1 MFIQTEKLPD
11 ECNMRFLPGRE
22 VYLSGPISLD
32 LSSDLNKFPLASRL
46 LAIDH
51 VIGVILEKE
60 SLVIKR
66 SDDIDWLQLKPAV
79 LGAVMDHFVADLPVC
94 LEETNIVD
102 NEVLDDSEFLF
113 LNDSDPVVAELKE
126 LIETRIRPAASQ
138 GGGDVILRGYNAG
151 VVYVQFKG
159 QAFQLLSGIE
169 NMLKH
174 YVPEVERVAD
184 YRDAIPKP
192 GLDTPEGKAIKEIL
206 DTRVNPSVAAHG
218 GHISLI
224 DVVGPRAFIRM
235 EGGCQGCGMAN
246 ATLKDGVEVEIKKEV
261 PSIQQVLDVTDHAE
275 GTNPYYQSA

>member
-11 ECNMRFLPGRE
+11 ECDLRFIPGRE

-32 LSSDLNKFPLASRL
+32 QSSDLKKFPLASRL

-51 VIGVILEKE
+51 VIGVVLEKD

-66 SDDIDWLQLKPAV
+66 SNDIDWLKLKPAV

>member
-11 ECNMRFLPGRE
+11 ECEMRFLPGRE
-22 VYLSGPISLD
+22 VFPFGPTSLD
-32 LSSDLNKFPLASRL
+32 HKSDLSKFPLASRL

-51 VIGVILEKE
+51 VIGVILEKD
-60 SLVIKR
+60 SIVIKK
-66 SDDIDWLQLKPAV
+66 SNGINWLQLKPAV
-79 LGAVMDHFVADLPVC
+79 LGAVMDHFVADHPVAVGD
-94 LEETNIVD
+94 TKTVD
-102 NEVLDDSEFLF
+102 NKVSDESEFL
-113 LNDSDPVVAELKE
+113 LLDDSDPVVEELRE

-138 GGGDVILRGYNAG
+138 GGGDVKLRGYDAG
-151 VVYVQFKG
+151 VVYVQFEG

-192 GLDTPEGKAIKEIL
+192 GLDTPEGRAIKEIL
-206 DTRVNPSVAAHG
+206 ETRINPSVAAHG

-224 DVVGPRAFIRM
+224 DVVGPRAYIRM

>member
-151 VVYVQFKG
+151 VVYIQFKG

>member
-1 MFIQTEKLPD
+1 MFIQTERLPD
-11 ECNMRFLPGRE
+11 ECDMRFLPGRE

-32 LSSDLNKFPLASRL
+32 HSSDLNKFPLASRL

-51 VIGVILEKE
+51 IIGVILEKE

-192 GLDTPEGKAIKEIL
+192 GLDTPEGRAIKEIL

-224 DVVGPRAFIRM
+224 DVVGPRAYIRM

>member
-1 MFIQTEKLPD
+1 MFIQTEKLSD
-11 ECNMRFLPGRE
+11 ECEMRFLPGRE
-22 VYLSGPISLD
+22 VFPLGPTSLD
-32 LSSDLNKFPLASRL
+32 YRSDLKKFPLASRL

-60 SLVIKR
+60 SIVIKK
-66 SDDIDWLQLKPAV
+66 SDDINWLQLKPAI
-79 LGAVMDHFVADLPVC
+79 LGAVMDHFVADHPVAV
-94 LEETNIVD
+94 EDTKTVD
-102 NEVLDDSEFLF
+102 NKVSDESEFLF
-113 LNDSDPVVAELKE
+113 LDGSDPVVQELKE
-126 LIETRIRPAASQ
+126 LIETRIRPAANQ
-138 GGGDVILRGYNAG
+138 GGGDVKLRGYNAG
-151 VVYVQFKG
+151 VVYVQFEG

-192 GLDTPEGKAIKEIL
+192 GLDTPEGRAIKEIL
-206 DTRVNPSVAAHG
+206 ETKVNPSVAAHG

-224 DVVGPRAFIRM
+224 DVVGPRAYIRM

>member
-11 ECNMRFLPGRE
+11 ECDMRFLPGRE

-32 LSSDLNKFPLASRL
+32 HSSDLNKFPLASRL

-51 VIGVILEKE
+51 VIGVILENE

-66 SDDIDWLQLKPAV
+66 SNDIDWLQLKPAV

-102 NEVLDDSEFLF
+102 NKVLDEGEFLF
-113 LNDSDPVVAELKE
+113 LNDSDPVVDELKE

-138 GGGDVILRGYNAG
+138 GGGDVKLRGYNAG
-151 VVYVQFKG
+151 VVYVQFEG

-192 GLDTPEGKAIKEIL
+192 GLDTPEGRAIKEIL

>member
-11 ECNMRFLPGRE
+11 ECKMRFLPGRE
-22 VYLSGPISLD
+22 VFPFGPTSLD
-32 LSSDLNKFPLASRL
+32 HKSDLRKFPLASRL

-60 SLVIKR
+60 SIVIKK
-66 SDDIDWLQLKPAV
+66 SNGINWLQLKPAV
-79 LGAVMDHFVADLPVC
+79 LGAVMDHFVADHPVAVGD
-94 LEETNIVD
+94 TKTVD
-102 NEVLDDSEFLF
+102 NKVSDESEFL
-113 LNDSDPVVAELKE
+113 LLDDSDPVVEELKE

-138 GGGDVILRGYNAG
+138 GGGDVKLRGYDAG
-151 VVYVQFKG
+151 VVYVQFEG

-192 GLDTPEGKAIKEIL
+192 GLDTPEGRAIKEIL
-206 DTRVNPSVAAHG
+206 ETRINPSVAAHG

-224 DVVGPRAFIRM
+224 DVVGPRAYIRM

>member
-1 MFIQTEKLPD
+1 MFIQTEKMSD
-11 ECNMRFLPGRE
+11 DCDMRFLPGRK
-22 VYLSGPISLD
+22 VFPPGPVSLHH
-32 LSSDLNKFPLASRL
+32 SSDLSRFPLASRL

-51 VIGVILEKE
+51 VVGVILENE
-60 SLVIKR
+60 SLVIKK
-66 SDDIDWLQLKPAV
+66 SNDIDWIQLKPAV
-79 LGAVMDHFVADLPVC
+79 LGAVMDHFVADLPVSV
-94 LEETNIVD
+94 EAAHVVD
-102 NEVLDDSEFLF
+102 QKVPDESEYLF

-138 GGGDVILRGYNAG
+138 GGGDVKLRGYDAG
-151 VVYVQFKG
+151 VVYVQFEG

-174 YVPEVERVAD
+174 YVPEVERVLD

-192 GLDTPEGKAIKEIL
+192 GLDTPEGRAIKEIL

-224 DVVGPRAFIRM
+224 DVVGPRAYIRM

>member
-1 MFIQTEKLPD
+1 
-11 ECNMRFLPGRE
+11 
-22 VYLSGPISLD
+22 
-32 LSSDLNKFPLASRL
+32 
-46 LAIDH
+46 
-51 VIGVILEKE
+51 LEKD

-66 SDDIDWLQLKPAV
+66 SNDIDWLKLKPAV

-94 LEETNIVD
+94 LEETNLVD

-113 LNDSDPVVAELKE
+113 LNDSDPVVSELKE

-151 VVYVQFKG
+151 VVYVQFEG

-192 GLDTPEGKAIKEIL
+192 GLDTPEGRAIREIL

>member
-1 MFIQTEKLPD
+1 MFIQTEKLTD
-11 ECNMRFLPGRE
+11 ECDMRFLPGQE
-22 VYLSGPISLD
+22 IFPNGPLSLD
-32 LSSDLNKFPLASRL
+32 HTSDLNRFPLASRL

-51 VIGVILEKE
+51 VTGVTLEAK
-60 SLVIKR
+60 SLVVRK
-66 SDDIDWLQLKPAV
+66 SNNIDWIRLKPAV
-79 LGAVMDHFVADLPVC
+79 LGAVMDHLVADLPVSV
-94 LEETNIVD
+94 EGTEIVD
-102 NEVLDDSEFLF
+102 TEDADESEFLF
-113 LNDSDPVVAELKE
+113 LNDNDPVVNELRE

-138 GGGDVILRGYNAG
+138 GGGDVKLRGYNAG
-151 VVYVQFKG
+151 VVYVQFEG

-174 YVPEVERVAD
+174 YIPEVERVAD

-192 GLDTPEGKAIKEIL
+192 GLETPEGKAIKEIL
-206 DTRVNPSVAAHG
+206 DSKVNPSVAAHG
-218 GHISLI
+218 GHITLI

-261 PSIQQVLDVTDHAE
+261 PTIQQVLDVTDHAE

>member
-1 MFIQTEKLPD
+1 MK
-11 ECNMRFLPGRE
+11 
-22 VYLSGPISLD
+22 
-32 LSSDLNKFPLASRL
+32 KFPLASRL
-46 LAIDH
+46 FAIAH
-51 VIGVILEKE
+51 VIEVILEKE
-60 SLVIKR
+60 SIVIKK
-66 SDDIDWLQLKPAV
+66 SNDINWLQLKPAV
-79 LGAVMDHFVADLPVC
+79 LGAVMDHFIADHPVAVED
-94 LEETNIVD
+94 TKIVD
-102 NEVLDDSEFLF
+102 NKVSDESEFLF
-113 LNDSDPVVAELKE
+113 LNDSDPVVEELRE

-138 GGGDVILRGYNAG
+138 GGGDVKLRGYNAG
-151 VVYVQFKG
+151 VVYVQFDG

-192 GLDTPEGKAIKEIL
+192 GLDTPEGRAIKEIL
-206 DTRVNPSVAAHG
+206 ETKVNPSVAAHG

-224 DVVGPRAFIRM
+224 DVVGPRAYIRM

-275 GTNPYYQSA
+275 GTNPYYQNA

>member
-1 MFIQTEKLPD
+1 MFIQTERLPD
-11 ECNMRFLPGRE
+11 ECDMRFLPGRE

-46 LAIDH
+46 LAIVH

>member
-1 MFIQTEKLPD
+1 
-11 ECNMRFLPGRE
+11 MRFLPGRE
-22 VYLSGPISLD
+22 VFPFGPTSLD
-32 LSSDLNKFPLASRL
+32 HKSDLRKFPLASRL

-51 VIGVILEKE
+51 VIGVILEKD
-60 SLVIKR
+60 SIVIKK
-66 SDDIDWLQLKPAV
+66 SNGINWLQLKPAV
-79 LGAVMDHFVADLPVC
+79 LGAVMDHFVADHPVAVGD
-94 LEETNIVD
+94 TKTVD
-102 NEVLDDSEFLF
+102 NKVSDESEFL
-113 LNDSDPVVAELKE
+113 LLDDSDPVVEELKE

-138 GGGDVILRGYNAG
+138 GGGDVKLRGYDAG
-151 VVYVQFKG
+151 VVYVQFEG

-192 GLDTPEGKAIKEIL
+192 GLDTPEGRAIKEIL
-206 DTRVNPSVAAHG
+206 ETRINPSVAAHG

-224 DVVGPRAFIRM
+224 DVVGPRAYIRM